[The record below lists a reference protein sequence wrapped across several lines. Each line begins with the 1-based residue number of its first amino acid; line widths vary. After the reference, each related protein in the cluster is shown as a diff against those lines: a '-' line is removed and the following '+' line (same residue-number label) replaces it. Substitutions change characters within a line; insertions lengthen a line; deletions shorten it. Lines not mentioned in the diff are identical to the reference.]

1 VYNKRMVSI
10 DDVTKLD
17 IRIGT
22 ITSVEKIPNADRLLS
37 LMVNLGEKQDR
48 RIVSGIAE
56 YYPETEI
63 LIGRQVPVIVNLEP
77 KEIRGVESYGMILYV
92 IGDNFLHTLE
102 PSEKNIP
109 HGTQIK

>member
-1 VYNKRMVSI
+1 MKNMISI
-10 DDVTKLD
+10 DDVAKLD

-22 ITSVEKIPNADRLLS
+22 ITSVEKIPDADRLLS
-37 LMVNLGEKQDR
+37 LMVNLGEEQDR
-48 RIVSGIAE
+48 QIVSGIAE
-56 YYPETEI
+56 YYPNPEV

-77 KEIRGVESYGMILYV
+77 KKIKGVESHGMILYV